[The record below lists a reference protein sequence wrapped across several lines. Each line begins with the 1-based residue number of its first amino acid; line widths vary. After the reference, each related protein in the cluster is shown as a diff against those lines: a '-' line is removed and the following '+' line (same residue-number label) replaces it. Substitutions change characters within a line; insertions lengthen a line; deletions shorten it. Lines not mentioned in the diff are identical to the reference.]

1 MRTRPGL
8 CFREMDMKPEYV
20 CAAAAEMARS
30 NERCPIDFGAL
41 DAPAVFAAGSHY
53 SYLPI
58 TPGVP
63 PMTMPTVFWR
73 E

>member
-1 MRTRPGL
+1 MHA
-8 CFREMDMKPEYV
+8 EYV
-20 CAAAAEMARS
+20 SAVAAEMARS
-30 NERCPIDFGAL
+30 NERCPLDFGAL
-41 DAPAVFAAGSHY
+41 DAPMFFAAGSHY

-63 PMTMPTVFWR
+63 PLTMPTVFWR